1 MKAWFVQHWETLWL
15 SAKRLTRNPFANL
28 LNIGVIGI
36 ALSLPC
42 GLYVLLANLQGLTK
56 QVANEPQISLFL
68 NTQAAPADAMQI
80 ETLLKNHLGVKNF
93 ELVPKDRALR
103 ELQKAAGIDD
113 VVQSL
118 TQNPLPDAFIVRA
131 KNATAQTLQALQ
143 EEFRTWPQVVTV
155 QLDSQWAQ
163 RLDALLRLG
172 RIAILLLALLLGF
185 ALTAVTFN
193 TIRLQILTQREE
205 IEVAKLIGATNRFI
219 RRPFLYFGT
228 LQGLLGGV
236 ACWLIV
242 AASIHILNLSL
253 ADLAKLYSE
262 NFKLNQLNTDDTID
276 LLLFSAALG
285 WLGSWMS
292 VSRYLHQIEPH

>member
-1 MKAWFVQHWETLWL
+1 MKTWIIQHWEALWF
-15 SAKRLTRNPFANL
+15 SAKHLTHSPFANL
-28 LNIGVIGI
+28 LNVGVIGI

-42 GLYVLLANLQGLTK
+42 GLYVLLVNLQGLTK
-56 QVANEPQISLFL
+56 HVANEPQISLFL
-68 NTQAAPADAMQI
+68 NTQATPADIVQI
-80 ETLLKNHLGVKNF
+80 ETLLKNNIGVKSF
-93 ELVPKDRALR
+93 DFIAKDRALR
-103 ELQKAAGIDD
+103 DLQKAAGIED

-118 TQNPLPDAFIVRA
+118 AQNPLPDAFIVRA

-143 EEFRTWPQVVTV
+143 EEFRIWPQVDAV

-172 RIAILLLALLLGF
+172 RIAIFLLALLLGF

-193 TIRLQILTQREE
+193 TIRLQILTRREE

-228 LQGLLGGV
+228 LQGLLGGM

-242 AASIHILNLSL
+242 ASSIHILNFNF

-262 NFKLNQLNTDDTID
+262 NFKLNQLNIDDTAG
-276 LLLFSAALG
+276 LLLFSALLG

-292 VSRYLHQIEPH
+292 VSRYLHQIEPR